1 MFIVIWAG
9 RANKL
14 TTWHHYI
21 LDHHHSLERTPPYWK
36 RRNKN
41 WTPFIFKHN
50 LRIKTKE
57 DNTKRIQF
65 VFKYVSK
72 FVLQLWKILNPF
84 TEHKNT
90 NDPVLYYKF
99 ILVHLWMS
107 VWVQKK
113 NSRKKFFCVLSNQN
127 KTFLLIMT
135 CLSVILTAW
144 LRNLSGKLII
154 IIHIHTQVANSWERE
169 EERNNL
175 TTYWILEL
183 EKCK

>member
-1 MFIVIWAG
+1 MTSLHPGPPSLSWT
-9 RANKL
+9 N
-14 TTWHHYI
+14 TSI
-21 LDHHHSLERTPPYWK
+21 LKKKKKTELLSYSNTIYASK
-36 RRNKN
+36 RRK
-41 WTPFIFKHN
+41 TIQKEYN
-50 LRIKTKE
+50 LYLSM
-57 DNTKRIQF
+57 
-65 VFKYVSK
+65 YVSK

-113 NSRKKFFCVLSNQN
+113 NKILEKFFCVLSNQN

>member
-1 MFIVIWAG
+1 MSRQSKQTNNMTSLHPGPPSLSWT
-9 RANKL
+9 N
-14 TTWHHYI
+14 TSI
-21 LDHHHSLERTPPYWK
+21 LK
-36 RRNKN
+36 KKKKN

-99 ILVHLWMS
+99 ILVRLWIS

-113 NSRKKFFCVLSNQN
+113 NK
-127 KTFLLIMT
+127 
-135 CLSVILTAW
+135 
-144 LRNLSGKLII
+144 
-154 IIHIHTQVANSWERE
+154 
-169 EERNNL
+169 
-175 TTYWILEL
+175 ILE
-183 EKCK
+183 KSFSVFSRIKIKPFC